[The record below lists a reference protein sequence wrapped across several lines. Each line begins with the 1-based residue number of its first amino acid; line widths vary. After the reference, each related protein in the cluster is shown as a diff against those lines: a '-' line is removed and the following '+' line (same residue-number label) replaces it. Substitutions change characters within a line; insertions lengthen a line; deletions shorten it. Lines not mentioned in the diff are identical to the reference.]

1 MTILM
6 GCMVKLVNIFKTMKK
21 KLVLAKIKSVKERL
35 GKDKR
40 AVVFLIAILFGGS
53 TLYFLKGQLV
63 VAMVNGR
70 PISRL
75 ALIKK
80 MEKQAGKST
89 LNALIT
95 ETLILQEAKK
105 QNVVVADEEVDQEI
119 KKLEEN
125 LVQQGQ
131 DLNQLLSLQGSTKD
145 ELKERMRIQKIVEK
159 IVGQDIK
166 VTDEEMETY
175 LEQNKESIPED
186 TDIEEVKTIVKEQLG
201 QQKLNEKIQS
211 WVKSLNESANIKY
224 FLEF

>member
-1 MTILM
+1 MIDNTHEML
-6 GCMVKLVNIFKTMKK
+6 VKLANIFKTMKMK
-21 KLVLAKIKSVKERL
+21 R
-35 GKDKR
+35 KDKR
-40 AVVFLIAILFGGS
+40 AAVFLIAILLGGS
-53 TLYFLKGQLV
+53 ALYFLKGQLV

-80 MEKQAGKST
+80 MEKQVGKNT

-119 KKLEEN
+119 KKLEED

-131 DLNQLLSLQGSTKD
+131 DLNQLLSLQGSTKN

-159 IVGQDIK
+159 IVGQDVK

-186 TDIEEVKTIVKEQLG
+186 TDVEEVKTIVKEQLG
-201 QQKLNEKIQS
+201 QQKLDEKIQA
-211 WVKSLNESANIKY
+211 WVKSLNENANIKY
-224 FLEF
+224 FLEL